1 MKRVLKKVLLFCLI
15 SLLFTGC
22 RNKKDQAA
30 SSIIIAEQYGL
41 AYAPLQIM
49 KEKKF
54 LETIS
59 PGTEVHWVRLA
70 NTAAIREAVLS
81 GDLDAGFLGI
91 PPFLLARD
99 KKMPWKIATGL
110 SRAPLGLVVNDASI
124 RTLEDFTPQTR
135 LALPQPGSIQ
145 HILLCMAL
153 EKQTGDYAA
162 LDSVLVSMKHPDGMN
177 ALLSDA
183 VEGHFSSPPY
193 IFQEEDQ
200 EGFSLLLSGEEAMG
214 GSFSFI
220 VGMVTED
227 FYQSHPELYS
237 DYLKALKMSVDFI
250 NNQRDESLEILSEV
264 YDMDSEILRDYLS
277 RPGMVFE
284 TEIHGLQQF
293 IDFMEARGMIDNI
306 ETAGDVIF

>member
-1 MKRVLKKVLLFCLI
+1 MKKVINALIILCLI
-15 SLLFTGC
+15 PFLFTGC
-22 RNKKDQAA
+22 RKKEEQP
-30 SSIIIAEQYGL
+30 SITIAEQYGL

-59 PGTEVHWVRLA
+59 PGTEVQWVRLA
-70 NTAAIREAVLS
+70 NTAAIREAVLA
-81 GDLDAGFLGI
+81 DELDAGFMGI

-99 KKMPWKIATGL
+99 KKMPWKIATAL
-110 SRAPLGLVVNDASI
+110 SQAPLGLVVNDASI
-124 RTLEDFTPQTR
+124 RTLNDFTPQTR

-153 EKQTGDYAA
+153 EKQKGDSTA

-177 ALLSDA
+177 ALLSDSL
-183 VEGHFSSPPY
+183 EGHFTSPPY

-200 EGFSLLLSGEEAMG
+200 KGFSLLLSGEEAMG
-214 GSFSFI
+214 ESFSFI

-227 FYQSHPELYS
+227 FYRSHPDLYI
-237 DYLKALKMSVDFI
+237 DYLKALKQSVDFI
-250 NNQRDESLEILSEV
+250 NEQRDESIEILSEV
-264 YDMDSEILRDYLS
+264 YDMDPEILKDYLS

-284 TEIHGLQQF
+284 TEIRGLQQF
-293 IDFMEARGMIDNI
+293 IDFMTATNMIENI